1 MAGCGR
7 WRRGR
12 RWALIGCVE
21 REGGRHEPRLA
32 AGASD
37 ARVLAARAGD
47 HDGCQ
52 VRSRWRLPPAG
63 NSSRLSRS
71 SADGRRAAWAAWAAA
86 GRSMSEA
93 RKRRRLSA
101 VLDKLAERSVFS
113 PPSSDS
119 SDGPLDLSLPA
130 HVCSSCGQ
138 GFAQR
143 DRLAKH
149 VASRHGRPTGDGRAY
164 GCDVCGRCFARSDM
178 LTRHMRLHTGLKPYT
193 CRVCGQVFSRSDHL
207 STHQRTHTGEKPY
220 KCPLCPYAACRRD
233 MITRHMRTHARY
245 EPPDSSGSS
254 LDDDAGTCVCVNL
267 RA

>member
-1 MAGCGR
+1 MA
-7 WRRGR
+7 
-12 RWALIGCVE
+12 
-21 REGGRHEPRLA
+21 EP
-32 AGASD
+32 D
-37 ARVLAARAGD
+37 
-47 HDGCQ
+47 
-52 VRSRWRLPPAG
+52 
-63 NSSRLSRS
+63 SSMTS
-71 SADGRRAAWAAWAAA
+71 G
-86 GRSMSEA
+86 EA

-101 VLDKLAERSVFS
+101 VLDKLAERRDDVFS
-113 PPSSDS
+113 PPASSSDS
-119 SDGPLDLSLPA
+119 SCGQCAAEWPDGPLDLSLPA

-149 VASRHGRPTGDGRAY
+149 VASRHGRPPGDGRAY

-254 LDDDAGTCVCVNL
+254 IDDDAGLPLSYLFVPVYAAGGLC
-267 RA
+267 A